1 MSKASVMEKIL
12 RIFSMR
18 DLRNKIIFV
27 LAMLLVFRIAAH
39 IPVPGVDR
47 EALRDIL
54 SGNQLFGLLDVFSG
68 GGISSFSIVMLGVG
82 PYITAS
88 IVFQLLT
95 MIIPRLEEL
104 MKEGESGR
112 KRVEQWTRYL
122 TVPLAGLQTYGMIS
136 LLNRGA
142 RPIITD
148 TSFLNWA
155 TIIFSVVAGTIFLM
169 WIGELIS
176 EKGIG
181 NGISIIIFAG
191 IVARIP
197 TTLFQTIVAFD
208 TAQLVN
214 ILVFIFLAVIVIAGI
229 VFVTGGQRNIP
240 VAYAKRVRGMRMYGG
255 TSTHLPLR
263 INQAGVIPI
272 IFALSIMLI
281 PGMIA
286 NFFAGIKVAWL
297 AQLAQGVANLFQN
310 QIFYGALYFVLVI
323 LFTYFY
329 TAVTFNPMN
338 ISENIQKQGG
348 FIPGI
353 RPGRAT
359 ADYLYKVLNRI
370 TLAGAFFLGFIAIL
384 PFVAQSI
391 TRVQSLTIGGT
402 GILIVVS
409 VVLETVKQIEA
420 QMQMRE
426 YDSF

>member
-1 MSKASVMEKIL
+1 MEKVF

-47 EALRDIL
+47 EALQDVL

-68 GGISSFSIVMLGVG
+68 GGISSFSVVMLGVG

-88 IVFQLLT
+88 IVFQLLA

-104 MKEGESGR
+104 LKEGESGR
-112 KRVEQWTRYL
+112 KKVEQWTRYL
-122 TVPLAGLQTYGMIS
+122 AVPLAGLQTYGMIS

-148 TSFLNWA
+148 TSLLNWA

-191 IVARIP
+191 IVAQIP

-208 TAQLVN
+208 TTQLMN
-214 ILVFIFLAVIVIAGI
+214 ILVFILLAVIVIAGI

-255 TSTHLPLR
+255 TSTHLPLK

-286 NFFAGIKVAWL
+286 NFFAGIQVTWL
-297 AQLAQGVANLFQN
+297 AQFAQGVANLFQN

-329 TAVTFNPMN
+329 TAVTFNPVN
-338 ISENIQKQGG
+338 IAENIQKQGG
-348 FIPGI
+348 FVPGI

-384 PFVAQSI
+384 PFVAQSL